1 MTGTPWPNWVDLIVI
16 ITVFL
21 ASYNGFVRGII
32 CEILYGVSAVAVT
45 VMTINWW
52 PRVLDQLRDRVP
64 ASPSVLAPIVFWA
77 VFALALIV
85 VKFALKRVADLLK
98 WEQVHW
104 LIQGVGMVIGGVRG
118 LWWAG
123 LFTLALTTSGFDF
136 LRQSVEDRSVFGP
149 RLTQLFRQA
158 VVMVSDRA
166 PGTEYRT
173 QNLLPSVNDHPH
185 RS

>member
-32 CEILYGVSAVAVT
+32 CEILYGISAAAVT
-45 VMTINWW
+45 VTAINWW
-52 PRVLDQLRDRVP
+52 PVVLDWLRGRVP
-64 ASPSVLAPIVFWA
+64 ASPSVLAPVVFWTLFA
-77 VFALALIV
+77 FALVV
-85 VKFALKRVADLLK
+85 VKFVLKRVADLLK
-98 WEQVHW
+98 WERVHW
-104 LIQGVGMVIGGVRG
+104 MIQGVGMVIGGVRG

-136 LRQSVEDRSVFGP
+136 LRQSVEDRSVLGP

-158 VVMVSDRA
+158 VVAVSDRA
-166 PGTEYRT
+166 PGAEYRT
-173 QNLLPSVNDHPH
+173 QDLLPPVNDLPR